1 MPLLLRT
8 VEPSYVSRGTLPE
21 RFPVQ
26 NDLEAVANGTL
37 SNVIRQ
43 LSSLSHHA
51 EELFLD
57 LIKVGSE
64 IATRASNLQAR
75 IDRLAVRVGVIDSV
89 QDECKKIFF

>member
-8 VEPSYVSRGTLPE
+8 VDPVHVSRGTIPE
-21 RFPVQ
+21 RFPVP

-37 SNVIRQ
+37 SNIIRQ

-57 LIKVGSE
+57 LIQVGSE
-64 IATRASNLQAR
+64 IANRANNLQAR
-75 IDRLAVRVGVIDSV
+75 IDRLAVKVGQIDSV
-89 QDECKKIFF
+89 QDECKLN